1 MCTNH
6 RNELHALLSRQDRV
20 IGMDRTAPDSHVNYC
35 FLPSPEKKSMHTLQR
50 STKLQ
55 VVRLQNRLAQ
65 VIEVNGILAHEDTH
79 RDLQEIMKESTPHV
93 TNAFLYNSFEK
104 LFWEQQQKAL
114 QSKDGRQMRWHP
126 LMIKWCLYLRHLSG
140 KAYETI
146 RTSGCIKLP
155 SQRTLRD

>member
-1 MCTNH
+1 MCTNN
-6 RNELHALLSRQDRV
+6 RKGLHALLSRQDRV
-20 IGMDRTAPDSHVNYC
+20 IGMDRTAPDSHVNYR
-35 FLPSPEKKSMHTLQR
+35 FLPSPEKINRLQRIHTLQR

-79 RDLQEIMKESTPHV
+79 RDLQEIMKESTSHV
-93 TNAFLYNSFEK
+93 TNAFLDNSFEK

-126 LMIKWCLYLRHLSG
+126 LMIKWCLYLRH
-140 KAYETI
+140 
-146 RTSGCIKLP
+146 
-155 SQRTLRD
+155 